1 MRILLVVIFLTLI
14 SCGESSRV
22 DSSQEYGSAYDQIVG
37 QWQSENFGLDFP
49 IWMVDT
55 YHADGTVIT
64 EFYSKA
70 SDEVIRHDDKTR
82 TQHWRLHDGALELGH
97 LTPEG
102 EFEIEF
108 RPRRIH
114 VDEGGKVL
122 GVGTFT
128 RVE

>member
-1 MRILLVVIFLTLI
+1 MRILLIVTFLSLMGC
-14 SCGESSRV
+14 S
-22 DSSQEYGSAYDQIVG
+22 DSPRAERSQEHGSIHDQIIG
-37 QWQSENFGLDFP
+37 KWQSENLGLDFP
-49 IWMVDT
+49 IWMLDT

-70 SDEVIRHDDKTR
+70 SEKVIRHDDKTR

-97 LTPEG
+97 LTPG
-102 EFEIEF
+102 GKFETES

-114 VDEGGKVL
+114 MDEGGKVL

-128 RVE
+128 TVK